1 MEKIQL
7 LKEAE
12 ARCTKGILGLQVF
25 FEFALSLHD
34 LVSGVTASAPGQA
47 LGLCLFCKMSS
58 ECLNPQMWDI
68 IMIISPYLFP
78 VWA

>member
-47 LGLCLFCKMSS
+47 LGLCLF
-58 ECLNPQMWDI
+58 
-68 IMIISPYLFP
+68 F
-78 VWA
+78 